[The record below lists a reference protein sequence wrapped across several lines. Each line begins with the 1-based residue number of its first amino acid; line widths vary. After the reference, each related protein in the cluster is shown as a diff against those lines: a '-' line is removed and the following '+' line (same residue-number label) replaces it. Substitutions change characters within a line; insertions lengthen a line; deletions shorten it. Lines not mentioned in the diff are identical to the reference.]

1 MKRLNMV
8 TYGFVRSKKDDFTDD
23 GNTFRCYRVGN
34 NMRVSVCTHDGEA
47 WISARFER
55 VDMWLRYED
64 YSKLE
69 HYKDLD
75 KLNWGVSVGAIKEQD
90 LIDLY
95 NDCLAYEKEYE
106 ELEKEIEPKLTLT
119 KEDIDFFN
127 EQIYIYSKSVYDEA
141 KKILLDNFDSF
152 MGSSTCYF
160 SKAIDYTQILYRNAY
175 GHSPNKIEVGS
186 VEAANHLYYS
196 RYGLDSMQETL
207 AKIKNNLLNNNFYL
221 REIKSCVKSQL
232 GLNNKIYD

>member
-1 MKRLNMV
+1 M
-8 TYGFVRSKKDDFTDD
+8 TSYGFVRSKKDDFNDD

-34 NMRVSVCTHDGEA
+34 NMRVSVCTRDGEV

-55 VDMWLRYED
+55 ADMWLRYED

-75 KLNWGVSVGAIKEQD
+75 KLNCGSPVEIIEGQD
-90 LIDLY
+90 LSDLY
-95 NDCLAYEKEYE
+95 NACLSYEKEYE
-106 ELEKEIEPKLTLT
+106 EAEKEVSSKLTLT
-119 KEDIDFFN
+119 KENIDFFN

-152 MGSSTCYF
+152 MSSSTWYF
-160 SKAIDYTQILYRNAY
+160 SKAINYTQILYRNAY

-186 VEAANHLYYS
+186 VEAANQLYYS

-207 AKIKNNLLNNNFYL
+207 AKIKDNILNNNFYL
-221 REIKSCVKSQL
+221 KEIKSCIESQL
-232 GLNNKIYD
+232 GLNNKTYD